1 MSPNSKDVSAMKD
14 RIIQHMNKDHQDSLV
29 DYLRFYAN
37 IPAQE
42 ASTAKLVDINN
53 DGMTF
58 TVTNVAKNG
67 SPSRSV
73 VVPINPPIDSLM
85 QARERLVAMA
95 SEAMEGLGR
104 SRWRVESYPGPS
116 LAGILYGA
124 TTGIVL
130 GLTLFPNETLRP
142 GVKARQIVLF
152 DSENIA
158 RWIYT
163 YHREIR
169 SVIAGVAFY
178 TAIMPMRRRLQRH
191 SYKSGWGHW
200 FAWFTAALLGGPV
213 ACTSF
218 DSEVKA
224 VGTQSAKKY

>member
-1 MSPNSKDVSAMKD
+1 
-14 RIIQHMNKDHQDSLV
+14 
-29 DYLRFYAN
+29 
-37 IPAQE
+37 
-42 ASTAKLVDINN
+42 
-53 DGMTF
+53 
-58 TVTNVAKNG
+58 
-67 SPSRSV
+67 
-73 VVPINPPIDSLM
+73 M

-104 SRWRVESYPGPS
+104 SRWRVESYPRPS

-142 GVKARQIVLF
+142 GAKARQIVLF

-169 SVIAGVAFY
+169 SVITCVAFY

-224 VGTQSAKKY
+224 VETQSAKKH